1 MKLRWKKII
10 IVLLC
15 HIHQIFPCSR
25 INKNPF
31 SILPF
36 QCTSL
41 TYLKTMFI
49 KVFQIRLLS
58 CFPLKCTH
66 IAHLRYI
73 VNRTIINDKL
83 LIRTLLVCHHFLASE
98 VIVIKVLY
106 LKDNQR
112 TSTLLLLDLLFIAS
126 ILISNLRRKEA
137 DEKLRYFNSTQ
148 NLNIPII

>member
-58 CFPLKCTH
+58 CFPLKN
-66 IAHLRYI
+66 AHLRYI

-98 VIVIKVLY
+98 VIVIKVPY
-106 LKDNQR
+106 LKYNQR
-112 TSTLLLLDLLFIAS
+112 TWTLLLLDLLFIAS

-148 NLNIPII
+148 NLNIPIIWAS

>member
-31 SILPF
+31 SILPS

-41 TYLKTMFI
+41 TNLKTMFI
-49 KVFQIRLLS
+49 KMFQIRR
-58 CFPLKCTH
+58 F
-66 IAHLRYI
+66 AHLRYT
-73 VNRTIINDKL
+73 VNRTINNDKL
-83 LIRTLLVCHHFLASE
+83 LIRTLLVWYHFYLASE
-98 VIVIKVLY
+98 VIVIKVPY
-106 LKDNQR
+106 LKYNQR
-112 TSTLLLLDLLFIAS
+112 TWTLLLLDLLFIAS

-148 NLNIPII
+148 NLNIPIIWAS